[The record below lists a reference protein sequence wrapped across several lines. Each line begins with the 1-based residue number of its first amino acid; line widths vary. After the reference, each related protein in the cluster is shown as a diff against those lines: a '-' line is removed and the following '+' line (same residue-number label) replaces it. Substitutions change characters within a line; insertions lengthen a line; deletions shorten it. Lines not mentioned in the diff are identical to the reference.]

1 MSSAGDDLD
10 LLEAYHEGR
19 LSDAERLQFE
29 DRLHS
34 EPGLAAR
41 LTHYRAIRKAITR
54 GFADEGVRALL
65 KDLEQRGAVSA
76 HATDQEVRSLLQE
89 VERREQGRVRRLHRQ
104 RWAMAAVV
112 TGVLA
117 MGAWWLL
124 RPKDLPQ
131 LAAEFAVK
139 EAPLPVFM
147 SADRPPRV
155 LLDEAMQAYDMG
167 HDAEALERLSQLSP
181 TDTVQFYTALVHMRS
196 GQDAAAELDAIIAD
210 PGSPYYSKALYHR
223 MLLALRSNDG
233 PLAERLWRTQLGI
246 AGHPYRDRLEAL
258 ASETGWKP

>member
-1 MSSAGDDLD
+1 MSSTGDDLD

-19 LSDAERLQFE
+19 LIEAERLQFE
-29 DRLHS
+29 DRLRS
-34 EPGLAAR
+34 EPGLAER
-41 LTHYRAIRKAITR
+41 LALYRATRKAIEQ
-54 GFADEGVRALL
+54 GFEDERVRALM
-65 KDLEQRGAVSA
+65 KEIEQRGAEVPHGSD
-76 HATDQEVRSLLQE
+76 HKVRSLLRE
-89 VERREQGRVRRLHRQ
+89 VERREQGRVRRLQRE
-104 RWAMAAVV
+104 RWAMAAAV

-147 SADRPPRV
+147 SADRPPSV

-167 HDAEALERLSQLSP
+167 HDAEALERLSQLSS
-181 TDTVQFYTALVHMRS
+181 TDTVLFYTALVRMRT
-196 GQDAAAELDAIIAD
+196 GQDAAAVLDAIIAR
-210 PGSPYYSKALYHR
+210 PSTPYYAKALYHR
-223 MLLALRSNDG
+223 MVLALRNNDAL
-233 PLAERLWRTQLGI
+233 LAERLWRMQMAM